1 MEEARAIAK
10 YVRISSLKVKKVADL
25 VQGKNAKE
33 AMNVLTFVRGK
44 GSEKVRE
51 VLKSAMTNARNN
63 SSLDPESFRVKALIG
78 KGSTFKKTRP
88 RARGRADLV
97 KRRTS
102 HITIILES

>member
-10 YVRISSLKVKKVADL
+10 YVRISSLKVKKAADL

-78 KGSTFKKTRP
+78 KGSTFKRTRP

-97 KRRTS
+97 RRRTS